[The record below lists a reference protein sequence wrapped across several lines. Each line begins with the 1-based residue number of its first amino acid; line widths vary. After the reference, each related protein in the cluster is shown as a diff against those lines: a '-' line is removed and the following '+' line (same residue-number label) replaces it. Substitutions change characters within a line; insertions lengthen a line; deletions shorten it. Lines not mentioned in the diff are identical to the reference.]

1 MTSGCSLPPQTR
13 PVPSRAAWALACL
26 AAACLGWSPPLSA
39 APAPPAGAASA
50 AQAVEPVNASIN
62 APAYALPDLVRL
74 TLEGSASLAAERAR
88 VQAAEAAVVTSRA
101 LPNPELEVSQGR
113 LGARVPGVNTGPM
126 TGVTITQPLELPS
139 LRSSRAAAATASLD
153 SSRSAAGAYTL
164 DLLALMKL
172 RYYEV
177 LHRDAEW
184 RSAKEDLALANQI
197 RDRVKLRVEQ
207 GEAPRYELIRA
218 DTERLNALRR
228 QQSAQLRI
236 EQARGELRRLVG
248 GQLPEVFTVSG
259 SLAEAVPPPQPL
271 EKLRENLLAAH
282 PQLVAARAE
291 VRAAEAR
298 VELERSRRLPGV
310 AVRGSSEREPDTRA
324 NRLGLLLTLPLWDRR
339 AGPIGEAQ
347 AEVMRSRALLTDREL
362 QLSQDLTIAARQYE
376 IAAGQVSAFESGIV
390 REAEAALKVAE
401 SAYRYGE
408 RGILDFLDAQRSLR
422 QARNELNAARYD
434 LRAALVEL
442 ERLSASEPASQP

>member
-1 MTSGCSLPPQTR
+1 M
-13 PVPSRAAWALACL
+13 
-26 AAACLGWSPPLSA
+26 
-39 APAPPAGAASA
+39 
-50 AQAVEPVNASIN
+50 
-62 APAYALPDLVRL
+62 

-101 LPNPELEVSQGR
+101 LPNPELELSQGR
-113 LGARVPGVNTGPM
+113 MGARVPGATTGSLSS
-126 TGVTITQPLELPS
+126 VTITQPLEMPS
-139 LRSSRAAAATASLD
+139 LRSSRQAAAAASLD

-164 DLLALMKL
+164 DLLAHVKL

-177 LHRDAEW
+177 LHREAEW

-228 QQSAQLRI
+228 QQSAELRI
-236 EQARGELRRLVG
+236 EQARGELRRMVG
-248 GQLPEVFTVSG
+248 AQLPEAFGISG
-259 SLAEAVPPPQPL
+259 SLADPL
-271 EKLRENLLAAH
+271 PAPLALERLRENLLNAH
-282 PQLVAARAE
+282 PQLVAARAD

-298 VELERSRRLPGV
+298 VELEQSKRLPGV
-310 AVRGSSEREPDTRA
+310 SVRASSEREPDTRA
-324 NRLGLLLTLPLWDRR
+324 NRLGLVLTVPLLDRR

-347 AEVMRSRALLTDREL
+347 ADAMRARAALADREL
-362 QLSQDLTIAARQYE
+362 QLTQALSIASRQYE
-376 IAAGQVSAFESGIV
+376 IAAGQVTAFESGIV
-390 REAEAALKVAE
+390 REAEAAMKVAE

-442 ERLSASEPASQP
+442 ERLSATQPANQP